1 MPVRT
6 FDFCALQFLN
16 QWLEKEESYCDLL
29 ASTDIKDQRRALFKA
44 GVHFRVARNLLT
56 AFEANGR
63 YQSILEVFNKNK
75 ISDVNLHNVV
85 DVVGEVQEQISGHYG
100 GRNVLSATT
109 KFLWLKVKSPI
120 RIYDQQARKALGTKD
135 KDFISF
141 NEAFT
146 DRYAECE
153 KEIKEACSNLK
164 SILSYSVRPDIK
176 HEELAN
182 LVSEPWFLERVLDI
196 YLWNQGST

>member
-29 ASTDIKDQRRALFKA
+29 ASTDIEDQRRALFKA
-44 GVHFRVARNLLT
+44 GGHFRVARNLPT

-63 YQSILEVFNKNK
+63 YQSILEVLNK
-75 ISDVNLHNVV
+75 IGDVNLDNVV

-120 RIYDQQARKALGTKD
+120 RIYDQQAHKALDTED

-146 DRYAECE
+146 DRYDKCE
-153 KEIKEACSNLK
+153 EKIKEACSNLK
-164 SILSYSVRPDIK
+164 SILSYSVRPDMK
-176 HEELAN
+176 HEELAK
-182 LVSEPWFLERVLDI
+182 LVSEPWFRERVLDI

>member
-29 ASTDIKDQRRALFKA
+29 ASTDIEDQRRALFKA
-44 GVHFRVARNLLT
+44 GVHFRVARNLPRR
-56 AFEANGR
+56 FEVNGR

-75 ISDVNLHNVV
+75 ISDVNLHN
-85 DVVGEVQEQISGHYG
+85 VVGEVQEQISGHYG

-120 RIYDQQARKALGTKD
+120 RIYDKQARKVLGTKD

-146 DRYAECE
+146 DRYDKCE
-153 KEIKEACSNLK
+153 EEIIDACSKLK

-176 HEELAN
+176 HEELDK
-182 LVSEPWFLERVLDI
+182 LVSEPWFRERVLDI

>member
-29 ASTDIKDQRRALFKA
+29 ASTDIEDQRRALFKA
-44 GVHFRVARNLLT
+44 GVHFRVARNLPRR
-56 AFEANGR
+56 FEVNGR

-75 ISDVNLHNVV
+75 ISDVNLHN
-85 DVVGEVQEQISGHYG
+85 VVGEVQEQISGHYG

-146 DRYAECE
+146 IRYAECE
-153 KEIKEACSNLK
+153 EEIIDACSKLK

-176 HEELAN
+176 HEELDK
-182 LVSEPWFLERVLDI
+182 LVSEPWFRERVLDI